1 MALMDR
7 LKNNGKLP
15 LVEKPAEKKAEK
27 PAEKKV
33 EKAILSSKVSNKQQS
48 GNITSANQEF
58 KEKIHRRLIDNIDL
72 ARIESIPR
80 EELKTQVREV
90 VESLLTSEGNI
101 TIGFNREKL
110 VDEILH
116 EVFGLG
122 PLEPLLGDPTIA
134 DILVNTHKQVYV
146 ERFGKLELT
155 HTVFKDDNHLRR
167 IIDRIVSD
175 VGRRIDEASPMV
187 DARLLDGSR
196 VNAIIPPVALDGPM
210 LSIRKFTIHRLSMQD
225 LINLQ
230 SITREMGEVVKGIV
244 KARLNVLIA
253 GGTGSGKTTFLNVLS
268 GFIPTTERIVTI
280 EDAAEL
286 QLQQEHVV
294 RLETRPPNIEMQGQI
309 TQRDL
314 VRNALRMRPD
324 RIIIGEVR
332 GAEALDMLQAMN
344 TGHDG
349 SLTTLHANTTRDA
362 LRRLETMILMAGT
375 NLPGKA
381 MREQI
386 SSAIDVI
393 IHIGRQSDGTRKV
406 FKISEI
412 TGMEGEVV
420 TLQDIFV
427 YEKLGIRE
435 DGRVV
440 GVFRTTGIRPKF
452 YDQLKTAGIVLAPEM
467 FEERTFAFRE
477 AGE

>member
-393 IHIGRQSDGTRKV
+393 IHIGRESDGTRKV

>member
-15 LVEKPAEKKAEK
+15 LVETPADKKAEK

>member
-1 MALMDR
+1 MALLNR
-7 LKNNGKLP
+7 SKNNGKLP
-15 LVEKPAEKKAEK
+15 LLGKPDGKKVEKPAERRSEK
-27 PAEKKV
+27 T
-33 EKAILSSKVSNKQQS
+33 ILTSKVVNKQKS
-48 GNITSANQEF
+48 SNISSANQEI

-72 ARIESIPR
+72 DRVESIPA
-80 EELKTQVREV
+80 EELKNQVRDV
-90 VESLLTSEGNI
+90 VESLLVSESNI
-101 TIGFNREKL
+101 ALGFNREKL
-110 VDEILH
+110 VEEILH

-134 DILVNTHKQVYV
+134 DILVNTYKQVYI
-146 ERFGKLELT
+146 ERYGKLELT

-187 DARLLDGSR
+187 DARLADGSR
-196 VNAIIPPVALDGPM
+196 VNAIIPPISLDGPM
-210 LSIRKFTIHRLSMQD
+210 LSIRKFTIHRLSIQD
-225 LINLQ
+225 LINLHSLTQ
-230 SITREMGEVVKGIV
+230 EMGQVVKGIV

-286 QLQQEHVV
+286 QLQQDHVV
-294 RLETRPPNIEMQGQI
+294 RLETRPPNIEKQGQI

-324 RIIIGEVR
+324 RIIVGEVR

-375 NLPGKA
+375 NLPDKA

-393 IHIGRQSDGTRKV
+393 IHIGRLSDGTRKV

-420 TLQDIFV
+420 TLQDIFI

-435 DGRVV
+435 DGTVV

-452 YDQLKTAGIVLAPEM
+452 YDQLKTSGIVLPPEL
-467 FEERTFAFRE
+467 FEERTFSFQE
-477 AGE
+477 IEE

>member
-1 MALMDR
+1 MALLNR
-7 LKNNGKLP
+7 SKNNGKLP
-15 LVEKPAEKKAEK
+15 LLGKPDGKKVEKPAERRSEK
-27 PAEKKV
+27 T
-33 EKAILSSKVSNKQQS
+33 ILTSKVVNKQKS
-48 GNITSANQEF
+48 SNISSANQEI

-72 ARIESIPR
+72 DRVESIPA
-80 EELKTQVREV
+80 EELKNQVRDV
-90 VESLLTSEGNI
+90 VESLLVSESNI
-101 TIGFNREKL
+101 ALGFNREKL
-110 VDEILH
+110 VEEILH

-134 DILVNTHKQVYV
+134 DILVNTYKQVYI
-146 ERFGKLELT
+146 ERYGKLELT

-187 DARLLDGSR
+187 DARLADGSR
-196 VNAIIPPVALDGPM
+196 VNAIIPPISLDGPM

-225 LINLQ
+225 LINLHSLTQ
-230 SITREMGEVVKGIV
+230 EMGQVVKGVV

-268 GFIPTTERIVTI
+268 GYIPTTERIVTI

-286 QLQQEHVV
+286 QLQQDHVV
-294 RLETRPPNIEMQGQI
+294 RLETRPPNIEKQGQI

-324 RIIIGEVR
+324 RIIVGEVR

-375 NLPGKA
+375 NLPDKA

-393 IHIGRQSDGTRKV
+393 IHIGRLSDGTRKV

-420 TLQDIFV
+420 TLQDIFI

-435 DGRVV
+435 DGTVV

-452 YDQLKTAGIVLAPEM
+452 YDQLKTSGIVLPPEL
-467 FEERTFAFRE
+467 FEERTFSFQE
-477 AGE
+477 IEE